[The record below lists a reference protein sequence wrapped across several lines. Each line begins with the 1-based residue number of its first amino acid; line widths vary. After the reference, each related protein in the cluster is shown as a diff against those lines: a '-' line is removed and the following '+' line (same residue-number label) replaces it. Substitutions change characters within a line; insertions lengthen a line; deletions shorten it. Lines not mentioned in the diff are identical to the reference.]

1 MNKNQLLLCSCG
13 RSMRRAGEI
22 LTAQQHCHYPDCDGK
37 WWPVREIRLV
47 KEASGENYSLE
58 AGIADGIKN
67 FDHHSDF
74 ADQPAPCNDTRIRKI
89 PEDAI
94 IEITHLDADTLM
106 GIFRMCGYV
115 MPEDIDLNLM
125 ERIDVEG
132 SSFLPQG
139 GLGNRTRQYMVGVSD
154 LAREK
159 NFPRWQGEDLDVSQI
174 VYAITRLHDKQ
185 VVAQGV
191 ISMEKG
197 EDAYQRS
204 LQTIDQ
210 HVAFVIIAKGDSVD
224 PSRSYADDCSAV
236 VVYRE
241 AFKSISIYGNPK
253 SGESPE
259 LAGIE
264 FAGIEFAGQPRA
276 CGSPRGEEHT
286 PEDAK
291 RVFLAVRNMI
301 ETWYDGWGS
310 WWDNNP
316 PLE

>member
-1 MNKNQLLLCSCG
+1 MNENQLLLCSCG
-13 RSMRRAGEI
+13 SMYRAGDI
-22 LTAQQHCHYPDCDGK
+22 PTRHCPDCDE
-37 WWPVREIRLV
+37 WMHLVREIRLV

-58 AGIADGIKN
+58 AGLADGVKN
-67 FDHHSDF
+67 FDHHGDF
-74 ADQPAPCNDTRIRKI
+74 AEQPAPCNDERIEKI
-89 PEDAI
+89 PSDAV

-115 MPEDIDLNLM
+115 MPADIDLDLM
-125 ERIDVEG
+125 EKIDVKG
-132 SSFLPQG
+132 SSFLSQG
-139 GLGNRTRQYMVGVSD
+139 GLGNHTRQYMVGVND
-154 LAREK
+154 LAREE
-159 NFPRWQGEDLDVSQI
+159 NFPRWQDEDLDVSKI

-185 VVAQGV
+185 IMMHGLLA
-191 ISMEKG
+191 MEKG

-210 HVAFVIIAKGDSVD
+210 HVAFIIIAKGDSVD
-224 PSRSYADDCSAV
+224 PSRAYADECDV
-236 VVYRE
+236 VIIYRE
-241 AFKSISIYGNPK
+241 AFRSISIYGNPK
-253 SGESPE
+253 PGVSPE

-276 CGSPRGEEHT
+276 CGSPRGEEYA

-316 PLE
+316 SLE